1 MDERA
6 PQTHV
11 VAAFD
16 VDGTLTTRD
25 CVIPFLIRVAG
36 LRRVIVSAFRNPV
49 LLLGVAIG
57 RGDRDRLKQAVVGR
71 LLRGRPADVVE
82 EAGRAFARED
92 IARWVRPDTLARL
105 RWHRENGHEIVIV
118 SASLRQY
125 LEPLASEFLGGVHAL
140 ICTEVE
146 SSDGGILTGQL
157 VGGNCRGVEK
167 SRRLASWI
175 DGRSVTLYAY
185 GDSSGDR
192 EMLAMSHYPVR
203 VRGVTIATAPDHRVH
218 T

>member
-1 MDERA
+1 MEDRA
-6 PQTHV
+6 SQTVV

-25 CVIPFLIRVAG
+25 CVMPFLIRVAG
-36 LRRVIVSAFRNPV
+36 LRRVATSALRSPV
-49 LLLGVAIG
+49 LLVRVAVG
-57 RGDRDRLKQAVVGR
+57 CGDRDRLKQAVVGR
-71 LLRGRPADVVE
+71 LMRGRPAEAVE
-82 EAGRAFARED
+82 EAGRAFARE
-92 IARWVRPDTLARL
+92 AVSRWIRPDTLARL
-105 RWHRENGHEIVIV
+105 RWHRESGHEIVLV

-125 LEPLASEFLGGVHAL
+125 LEPLASEVLGGVHAL
-140 ICTEVE
+140 ICTDVE
-146 SSDGGILTGQL
+146 STDGGVLTGRL
-157 VGGNCRGVEK
+157 VGGNCRGSEK

-192 EMLAMSHYPVR
+192 EMLAMANHPVR
-203 VRGVTIATAPDHRVH
+203 VRGVSIATVPDHRVH

>member
-1 MDERA
+1 MEERA
-6 PQTHV
+6 PQTVV

-25 CVIPFLIRVAG
+25 CVVPFLIRVAG
-36 LRRVIVSAFRNPV
+36 VRRVVASALRNPI
-49 LLLGVAIG
+49 LLASVAIG

-71 LLRGRPADVVE
+71 LMRGRPAEAVE
-82 EAGRAFARED
+82 ETGRTFARE
-92 IARWVRPDTLARL
+92 AVSGWMRPDTLARL
-105 RWHRENGHEIVIV
+105 RWHRESGHEIVIV

-125 LEPLASEFLGGVHAL
+125 LEPFASEVLGGVDAL

-146 SSDGGILTGQL
+146 STDGGVLTGRL
-157 VGGNCRGVEK
+157 VGGNCRGSEK

-192 EMLAMSHYPVR
+192 EMLAMAHYPVR
-203 VRGVTIATAPDHRVH
+203 VRGVSIATVPEHRVQS
-218 T
+218 